1 MDRSVYSLAPS
12 SPLCFSFSSLLT
24 CRHWSEFIVEEGLGD
39 FPVGWEQR
47 FTSSGVPY
55 FVDHINRTTT
65 VQSPSCWRLHVLV
78 AVAMTSVSASVLTL
92 WLQFQDPRLQVQKQR
107 RQEALHHEAKLPQ
120 YKRDLRR
127 KLLKLRHLFKYQQRQ
142 VSNCNWLSQQLLINY
157 VC

>member
-1 MDRSVYSLAPS
+1 M
-12 SPLCFSFSSLLT
+12 
-24 CRHWSEFIVEEGLGD
+24 
-39 FPVGWEQR
+39 
-47 FTSSGVPY
+47 
-55 FVDHINRTTT
+55 
-65 VQSPSCWRLHVLV
+65 
-78 AVAMTSVSASVLTL
+78 LTL